1 MNGIPASITIASAD
15 REFASWLERRVGTL
29 RPYSSLATVHP
40 RELLSDASSADPVPT
55 PTVVLLHTSFEQPDS
70 EGVACLRRLSAADA
84 SHVIVAIA
92 EDGNEL
98 AAVDALRNGAAD
110 YLPKT
115 HLQGPRLDAV
125 LRQASNL
132 AERRA
137 ALQRRLASGE
147 PNGSDVPRDVV
158 PQYEVLRILGE
169 SDHSTVYLAC
179 APDMDQNVALKVS
192 EEQDGDGEQAREWLA
207 REYQAIAAI
216 THPGVIDIYDY
227 GVYAGREYLA
237 MEFFPR
243 GDLSKRLRDD
253 CSIAAGLAYVRS
265 IATALQVIHEAGL
278 VHRDLKPQNVMLRDD
293 DEIVLIDFGLAKNLQ
308 TSHGSTRTRGLRGS
322 PYFMSPEHAQGM
334 PVDRRTDLYA
344 LGVILYEVLAR
355 RKPFYG
361 ATAIDILQKHVSD
374 AVPPLPV
381 EVAGFQ
387 PVIDR
392 LLAKSPNDRY
402 DSAEQ
407 LIASL

>member
-1 MNGIPASITIASAD
+1 MNETPASITIASSD
-15 REFASWLERRVGTL
+15 RAFASWLERRVGTL

-40 RELLSDASSADPVPT
+40 HELLPCSSSAGSTPT
-55 PTVVLLHTSFEQPDS
+55 PSVVLLHTSFEQPDS
-70 EGVACLRRLSAADA
+70 EGMACLRRLCAIDA
-84 SHVIVAIA
+84 SQVIVAIA

-115 HLQGPRLDAV
+115 HLDGPRLDAV

-137 ALQRRLASGE
+137 AKQRRMAGSE
-147 PNGSDVPRDVV
+147 PSDRDVPRDVI
-158 PQYEVLRILGE
+158 PQYEVLRVLGE
-169 SDHSTVYLAC
+169 SDNSTVYLAC

-192 EEQDGDGEQAREWLA
+192 EEQDCDGEQAREWLA
-207 REYQAIAAI
+207 REYQAIAEI

-227 GVYAGREYLA
+227 GVHAGREYLA

-243 GDLSKRLRDD
+243 GDLSKRLRDG

-265 IATALQVIHEAGL
+265 IAAALQVIHEAGL
-278 VHRDLKPQNVMLRDD
+278 VHRDLKPQNVMLRDS
-293 DEIVLIDFGLAKNLQ
+293 DETVLIDFGLAKNLQ
-308 TSHGSTRTRGLRGS
+308 TSHGSTRTQGLRGS

-334 PVDRRTDLYA
+334 PVDRRSDLYA

-361 ATAIDILQKHVSD
+361 ATAIDILQKHVSE
-374 AVPPLPV
+374 AAPPLPA

-402 DSAEQ
+402 DSADQ
-407 LIASL
+407 LIAAL